1 MRCQKRCACKGGRVE
16 VGGRGRG
23 TKVLEFIS
31 RAHVI
36 GQSRIYFRCPRYW
49 TKVLEFISDAHA
61 IGQSE
66 FNFRLVISDAHTIAQ
81 AATLEISSKVTIG
94 GRFFEV
100 VQHYLV

>member
-1 MRCQKRCACKGGRVE
+1 MPTLLDKSAG
-16 VGGRGRG
+16 
-23 TKVLEFIS
+23 
-31 RAHVI
+31 
-36 GQSRIYFRCPRYW
+36 IYFRCPRYW
-49 TKVLEFISDAHA
+49 AKWNLFQMPMLLGKVEFISDAHA